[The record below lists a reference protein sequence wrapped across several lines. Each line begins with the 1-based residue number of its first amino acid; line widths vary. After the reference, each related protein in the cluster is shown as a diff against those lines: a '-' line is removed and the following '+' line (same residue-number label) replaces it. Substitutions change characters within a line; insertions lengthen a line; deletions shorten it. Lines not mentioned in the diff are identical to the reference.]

1 MTRTHR
7 SLALAGI
14 LTAGGLVYAKDIQGP
29 NEGRADR
36 ANGPAAKS
44 CSFRNT
50 EGLYGFNCTGFFPPT
65 TPGSAVLQPIGFVG
79 FVRGDGLG
87 RFSGDAT
94 VSLDFGS
101 LPARL
106 DGQATLD
113 PSRSCLGRVVY
124 STFEIEFA
132 PGVWQNV
139 GPATFDFAV
148 VADGREILGSATAPA
163 GTGIAVPRM
172 ACRLVKVHGN

>member
-1 MTRTHR
+1 MTRSHL
-7 SLALAGI
+7 SIALTSI
-14 LTAGGLVYAKDIQGP
+14 LTAGGLVHAR
-29 NEGRADR
+29 N
-36 ANGPAAKS
+36 PAAPNDS
-44 CSFRNT
+44 SSARVNHRAAPACSFRNT

-65 TPGSAVLQPIGFVG
+65 TPGSSVLQPIGFVG
-79 FVRGDGLG
+79 FIRGDGQG

-101 LPARL
+101 LPVRL

-113 PSRSCLGRVVY
+113 PSRSCLGRVEY

-148 VADGREILGSATAPA
+148 VADGREILGSATAPT

-172 ACRLVKVHGN
+172 ACRLVRVHGD

>member
-1 MTRTHR
+1 MTRGCH
-7 SLALAGI
+7 SLALAAA
-14 LTAGGLVYAKDIQGP
+14 LSALGLVHGGSSA
-29 NEGRADR
+29 EGRPIR
-36 ANGPAAKS
+36 A

-50 EGLYGFNCTGFFPPT
+50 EALYGFNCTGFFPPT
-65 TPGSAVLQPIGFVG
+65 TPGSAALQPIGFVG
-79 FVRGDGLG
+79 FVRGDGRG
-87 RFSGDAT
+87 RFFGDAT

-113 PSRSCLGRVVY
+113 PNRSCLGRVEY
-124 STFEIEFA
+124 TTFEIEFA

-139 GPATFDFAV
+139 GPATFDFV
-148 VADGREILGSATAPA
+148 VVGGGKEILGSATAPT

-172 ACRLVKVHGN
+172 ACRLVRVEGN

>member
-1 MTRTHR
+1 MTRGCH
-7 SLALAGI
+7 SLALAAA
-14 LTAGGLVYAKDIQGP
+14 LCAGGLIHGGSPARS
-29 NEGRADR
+29 EGRSTKA
-36 ANGPAAKS
+36 

-65 TPGSAVLQPIGFVG
+65 TPGSSALQPIGFVG
-79 FVRGDGLG
+79 FVRGDGKG
-87 RFSGDAT
+87 RFFGDAT

-113 PSRSCLGRVVY
+113 PARSCLGRVSY
-124 STFEIEFA
+124 TTFEIEFA

-148 VADGREILGSATAPA
+148 VDGGKEILGSATAPA
-163 GTGIAVPRM
+163 GTGFAVPRM
-172 ACRLVKVHGN
+172 ACRLVKVHAD

>member
-1 MTRTHR
+1 MTRAYH
-7 SLALAGI
+7 SLALAAA
-14 LTAGGLVYAKDIQGP
+14 LSAGGLIHGGNPALS
-29 NEGRADR
+29 EGRSTQA
-36 ANGPAAKS
+36 

-50 EGLYGFNCTGFFPPT
+50 EGLYGFNCMGFFPPT
-65 TPGSAVLQPIGFVG
+65 TPGSSTLQPIGFVG
-79 FVRGDGLG
+79 FVRGDGRS
-87 RFSGDAT
+87 RFFGDAT

-113 PSRSCLGRVVY
+113 PARSCLGRVSY
-124 STFEIEFA
+124 TTFEIEFA

-148 VADGREILGSATAPA
+148 VDGGKEILGSATAPN

-172 ACRLVKVHGN
+172 ACRLVKVHGG